1 MALLYPG
8 IWVCIVMLIFARHV
22 TTNALSILTK
32 SLQVLYSSAEASMLW
47 KAMWLYLLLVNFNKN
62 IVTFTLTV
70 LWSLREDHRELV
82 QESAGLHL
90 RRLHAWPRGHRPLL
104 SVPAA
109 LPVLHRLWEVLRV
122 VPRTLRGHP
131 AVRGGKK
138 WRLRPKFSVQPTQRV
153 VALGHD
159 GGTGPG
165 QAESQAGQPEHPRNV
180 QVSRQSIISKIFPA
194 PNLHLKTFFGY
205 YVKKI
210 LRYMNHSLILSAKK
224 LFSHIVSLRQSQ
236 LIQSV
241 WPTDHSMCA
250 RFLVTLPSLQV
261 TLKVKFPL
269 Y

>member
-22 TTNALSILTK
+22 TTKALSILTK

-47 KAMWLYLLLVNFNKN
+47 KAMWLYLLVNFNKN

-165 QAESQAGQPEHPRNV
+165 QAESQAGQAEHPRNV

-210 LRYMNHSLILSAKK
+210 LRSLNQSSSCHAVFIIKTDNTSC
-224 LFSHIVSLRQSQ
+224 VSSKGYNPFKIIDAERSKPD
-236 LIQSV
+236 S
-241 WPTDHSMCA
+241 DRDSY
-250 RFLVTLPSLQV
+250 F
-261 TLKVKFPL
+261 
-269 Y
+269 

>member
-47 KAMWLYLLLVNFNKN
+47 KAIWLYLLVNFNKN
-62 IVTFTLTV
+62 VVTFTVTV

-165 QAESQAGQPEHPRNV
+165 QAESQAGQAEHPRNV

-194 PNLHLKTFFGY
+194 PNLHLKNFFWY

>member
-22 TTNALSILTK
+22 TRNALSILTK

-47 KAMWLYLLLVNFNKN
+47 KAIWLYLLVNFNKN
-62 IVTFTLTV
+62 VVTFTLTV

-90 RRLHAWPRGHRPLL
+90 RRLHAWQRGHRPLL

-165 QAESQAGQPEHPRNV
+165 QAESQAGQAEHPRNV

-210 LRYMNHSLILSAKK
+210 LRSLNQTSSGHAVFIIKRDNTSC
-224 LFSHIVSLRQSQ
+224 VSSKSYNPFKIIDAERSKPD
-236 LIQSV
+236 S
-241 WPTDHSMCA
+241 DRDSY
-250 RFLVTLPSLQV
+250 F
-261 TLKVKFPL
+261 
-269 Y
+269 

>member
-22 TTNALSILTK
+22 TRNALSILTK

-47 KAMWLYLLLVNFNKN
+47 KAIWLYLLVNFNKN

-138 WRLRPKFSVQPTQRV
+138 LTTTFAQSATQ
-153 VALGHD
+153 
-159 GGTGPG
+159 
-165 QAESQAGQPEHPRNV
+165 
-180 QVSRQSIISKIFPA
+180 
-194 PNLHLKTFFGY
+194 
-205 YVKKI
+205 
-210 LRYMNHSLILSAKK
+210 ILSATD
-224 LFSHIVSLRQSQ
+224 
-236 LIQSV
+236 
-241 WPTDHSMCA
+241 PTVAGCA
-250 RFLVTLPSLQV
+250 WSRRWDGPRASGKPSRPSGAPPERTSKSTV
-261 TLKVKFPL
+261 NHK
-269 Y
+269 